1 MSGEKTEKPT
11 PKKRRD
17 AKKKGQVAK
26 SKEVVSLALLLS
38 IAGYFW
44 IFGDYV
50 LAQLLILFELPQA
63 YFFKPLDSSVSAVF
77 MDFVVVSGKLLAP
90 LLGLVFVV
98 GIVSNVAQT
107 GWVFSGETIKPEIKK
122 IDPVQGAK
130 KIFSLKNL
138 MEFFKSVTKI
148 LVLGLTSYYIFHN
161 DLNSLF
167 GIPHCGVTCA
177 MTLTG
182 SLVMKLIFYCLGVFL
197 FLAGADYAL
206 EQYMH
211 TKQLKMSKDEVKRE
225 YKESE
230 GSPEIKGKRKQL
242 HQELMSETVKKKV
255 AETDF
260 VVTNPVRLAIGIRY
274 DKDVAP
280 LPQITIKGEHLN
292 AKKIR
297 DEANRQGIPIIEKK
311 YLARAM
317 YAELDM
323 DDFITADF
331 IEPIAEII
339 KWVRQM
345 EASEQH

>member
-26 SKEVVSLALLLS
+26 SKEVVSLALLLT

-44 IFGDYV
+44 LFGDFV
-50 LAQLLILFELPQA
+50 LAQLLVLFELPQTY
-63 YFFKPLDSSVSAVF
+63 YFRPLDANVTSVFV
-77 MDFVVVSGKLLAP
+77 DFVVVSGKLLAP

-107 GWVFSGETIKPEIKK
+107 GWVFSGEAIKPEIKK

-138 MEFFKSVTKI
+138 MEFFKSLTKI
-148 LVLGLTSYYIFHN
+148 IVLGLTAYYIFHTE
-161 DLNSLF
+161 LNTLF
-167 GIPHCGVTCA
+167 GIPHCGVSCA
-177 MTLTG
+177 MSLTG
-182 SLVMKLIFYCLGVFL
+182 SLVMKLIFYCLGVFI
-197 FLAGADYAL
+197 FLAGADFAL
-206 EQYMH
+206 EQYLH

-242 HQELMSETVKKKV
+242 HQELMNETVKKQV
-255 AETDF
+255 AQTDF
-260 VVTNPVRLAIGIRY
+260 VVTNPIRLAVGIRY
-274 DKDVAP
+274 DKEFAP
-280 LPQITIKGEHLN
+280 LPIVTIKGEHIN
-292 AKKIR
+292 AKRIR
-297 DEANRQGIPIIEKK
+297 EEAIRQGVPIIEKK
-311 YLARAM
+311 YLARAL
-317 YAELDM
+317 YAELEM

-339 KWVRQM
+339 KWVRDL
-345 EASEQH
+345 EKT